1 MHYTSQDNK
10 DSVESMQS
18 EAKRQNIQ
26 SDKEE
31 DIQSCD
37 RDIAIKDLNVNT
49 MKLEDIEEVLKE
61 VHRNHDCKVV
71 SKVSDNVMLCSKGY
85 LRKNSAEEELHEEEE
100 IEYNTYDVEKHI
112 HFWRTKSQN
121 MKC

>member
-1 MHYTSQDNK
+1 
-10 DSVESMQS
+10 MQS

-31 DIQSCD
+31 DIRSHN

-61 VHRNHDCKVV
+61 VHRNCDCEVV

-85 LRKNSAEEELHEEEE
+85 LRKNSAEEESHKEEE